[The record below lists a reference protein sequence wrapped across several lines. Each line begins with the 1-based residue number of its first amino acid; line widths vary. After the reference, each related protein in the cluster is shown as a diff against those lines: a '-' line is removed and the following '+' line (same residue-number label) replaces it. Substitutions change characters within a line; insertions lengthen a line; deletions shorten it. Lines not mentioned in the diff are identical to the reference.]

1 VAEDGGRRPRQA
13 LSTVHGGAIIVRK
26 SREKRAAWSGMQGV
40 ISDLLLLH
48 GDEIEPPGRD
58 VVDGRQRPLVRR
70 HI

>member
-1 VAEDGGRRPRQA
+1 MPAGVQQRPRQA
-13 LSTVHGGAIIVRK
+13 LSTVHGGAII
-26 SREKRAAWSGMQGV
+26 G
-40 ISDLLLLH
+40 DLLLLH